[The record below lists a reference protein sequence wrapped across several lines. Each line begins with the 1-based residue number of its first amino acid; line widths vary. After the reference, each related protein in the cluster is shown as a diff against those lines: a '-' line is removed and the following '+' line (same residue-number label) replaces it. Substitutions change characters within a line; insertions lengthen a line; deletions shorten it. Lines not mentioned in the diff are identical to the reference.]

1 MSALLVEIDSRG
13 VATLTLNRPDRH
25 NAFDDE
31 LVAELTEALS
41 ELGQRRE
48 IRIVVLG
55 SVGRSFCSGADLDW
69 MRRIVAY
76 GEEAN
81 IADAK
86 ALANMLHTLDRL
98 KKPTVGVVQG
108 AAYGGGVGLIACCD
122 TVIAS
127 DRATFCLSEVK
138 LGLTPATVSPYVVN
152 AIGPRQARRYF
163 TTAEVFSAKRAME
176 IGLVHEVVPGVAL
189 AETRDCLI
197 DALLRCAPGAQA
209 AAKALVFLCE
219 HRAVDTELGHET
231 ARRIAASRCSRE
243 GQEGMSAFL
252 GKRRPAW
259 RED

>member
-1 MSALLVEIDSRG
+1 M
-13 VATLTLNRPDRH
+13 
-25 NAFDDE
+25 
-31 LVAELTEALS
+31 
-41 ELGQRRE
+41 
-48 IRIVVLG
+48 LG

-138 LGLTPATVSPYVVN
+138 LGLTPATVGPYVVN

-163 TTAEVFSAKRAME
+163 TTAEVFSAKNAME
-176 IGLVHEVVPGVAL
+176 IGLVHEVVPGCL
-189 AETRDCLI
+189 AEEKDCLI

-209 AAKALVFLCE
+209 AAPRRLFGSSPGLLGRSACVWSSLTLRRAQTTRPRFLTLPE
-219 HRAVDTELGHET
+219 NRHTTEVT
-231 ARRIAASRCSRE
+231 PP
-243 GQEGMSAFL
+243 M
-252 GKRRPAW
+252 RPE
-259 RED
+259 RTGCGS